1 MHSACKAIDVIT
13 DQMHELII
21 TIGSGKFNLL
31 LKYVIYDVK
40 TTSKDELLKE
50 HALGPPIICIIIIT
64 RVTRGLK
71 IDAAIAT
78 VHTHTQIQK
87 YISLYTE
94 SSDYKSH
101 ELAKGLRVRHVE
113 MRVPA
118 HQTLCSDDISL

>member
-13 DQMHELII
+13 NQMHEFFI
-21 TIGSGKFNLL
+21 TIGSGRFNLL
-31 LKYVIYDVK
+31 LKHVIYDVK

-78 VHTHTQIQK
+78 VHAHTLIQK
-87 YISLYTE
+87 YRSTE

-118 HQTLCSDDISL
+118 HQTLRSDDISL